1 MNCCIHDLCSYSLTL
16 HLTCTSEADTPLQ
29 TRFLLYIFFKQTLH
43 TAAPPAVRAA
53 RNQSGIVIRFDNHMT
68 SQLGGHCKIREFS
81 YSLRF
86 ARHLFEYARVIYPQ
100 LYSIS
105 TRKEGASR
113 VLKTA
118 VEDRRKRCKMLLVE

>member
-1 MNCCIHDLCSYSLTL
+1 MNVTTKRSPGLKYFAVSVNCMTYG
-16 HLTCTSEADTPLQ
+16 
-29 TRFLLYIFFKQTLH
+29 LLY
-43 TAAPPAVRAA
+43 
-53 RNQSGIVIRFDNHMT
+53 QSGIVIRFDNHMT
-68 SQLGGHCKIREFS
+68 SQRGGHCKIREFS

-86 ARHLFEYARVIYPQ
+86 ARHLFEYDRVIYPQ

-118 VEDRRKRCKMLLVE
+118 VEDRRKRCEMLLAE